1 MGLPVDA
8 GLVATPPA
16 LDTLFEMNEPLA
28 PEREL
33 LQERLRTLA
42 ARHIYLGGSSWKY
55 EGWLGQIYS
64 PHRYQTRG
72 RFSKKLFEET
82 CLQEYAEVFPAVCG
96 DFSFYQFPADAFW
109 AKLFRQVPET
119 FRWGFKV
126 PEQIT
131 VHTWPTHPRYGALAG
146 LKNETFLDIELLAEG
161 LLRPLAPYHRQ
172 TGVLICEFGTMACPA
187 EEFLPKLDDFLTEL
201 PAGFRYAVEIRNPD
215 FLQPRYFDTLRAHKV
230 PHVFNAWARMPEIR
244 EQMAMPGSMTSDM
257 IVSRALLK
265 AGRPYE
271 EAVRL
276 FAPYTKVQEVNEPVR
291 RAVRELIDIAMV
303 DDIPAFIFVNNRLEG
318 NSPATMVSITD

>member
-1 MGLPVDA
+1 
-8 GLVATPPA
+8 
-16 LDTLFEMNEPLA
+16 
-28 PEREL
+28 
-33 LQERLRTLA
+33 
-42 ARHIYLGGSSWKY
+42 
-55 EGWLGQIYS
+55 
-64 PHRYQTRG
+64 
-72 RFSKKLFEET
+72 
-82 CLQEYAEVFPAVCG
+82 
-96 DFSFYQFPADAFW
+96 
-109 AKLFRQVPET
+109 
-119 FRWGFKV
+119 
-126 PEQIT
+126 
-131 VHTWPTHPRYGALAG
+131 
-146 LKNETFLDIELLAEG
+146 
-161 LLRPLAPYHRQ
+161 
-172 TGVLICEFGTMACPA
+172 VLICEFGTMACSA
-187 EEFLPKLDDFLTEL
+187 EEFLPKLDEFLTEL
-201 PAGFRYAVEIRNPD
+201 PAGFRYAVEIRNAD
-215 FLQPRYFDTLRAHKV
+215 FLQPRYFDTLRAHNV